1 VAVLI
6 VYGINT
12 GYKSSTRQGLIFL
25 LFATFMA
32 LGAVYSWAYLP
43 DVQRSVVVDE
53 DGADSSSPS
62 RRLETKNLEEL
73 GEGYERARL
82 EGQLITIREKWTH
95 GRRTLRRRLSSVV
108 TNQSGSGV
116 TRGSE

>member
-1 VAVLI
+1 MAVLI

-12 GYKSSTRQGLIFL
+12 GYRSSTRQGLIFL

-32 LGAVYSWAYLP
+32 LGAIFSWAYLP
-43 DVQRSVVVDE
+43 DVQRSVVVDQ
-53 DGADSSSPS
+53 DGTDSSNPR

-95 GRRTLRRRLSSVV
+95 GRRTLRRRLSPVA
-108 TNQSGSGV
+108 TNQSGSDQ
-116 TRGSE
+116 RR